1 MHRLGLLRWI
11 ALGLLVSGCS
21 ASRTDRPSPAV
32 AATTDKAAL
41 FGDPSLV
48 PTRRGE
54 RAREELGQ
62 ADAITRALTVLPP
75 VQQAHVDVEL
85 PDRAKRG
92 PPRVLAVIRVD
103 HGSDRAA
110 LQDRAERI
118 ASTVAGPDATIEA
131 LVVPGETAPVDPA
144 APTPWPLLL
153 GVLGLGY
160 FAGML
165 VERARRV
172 RRPGARRRAR

>member
-1 MHRLGLLRWI
+1 MHRLGRLRWI
-11 ALGLLVSGCS
+11 ALGLLVPGCS
-21 ASRTDRPSPAV
+21 TPPIDRSPPAV

-62 ADAITRALTVLPP
+62 AETITRALALLPA
-75 VQQAHVDVEL
+75 VEQARVDVER
-85 PDRAKRG
+85 PDRATDG

-103 HGSDRAA
+103 PRTDRAA

-131 LVVPGETAPVDPA
+131 LVVPGEAAPVRPA

-160 FAGML
+160 FVGTL

-172 RRPGARRRAR
+172 RRPWARRRAR